1 MQKGSH
7 AKTQEGPHAKTQ
19 RRKGK
24 SFLVPKEVC
33 VTCLSGMWMAQCG
46 HFGVWPP
53 YRASDCIDPPFLRPK
68 ILTFASWR
76 EVPLC
81 VLA

>member
-33 VTCLSGMWMAQCG
+33 VTCLSGMWMAHAVISVSGLHIVRQT
-46 HFGVWPP
+46 
-53 YRASDCIDPPFLRPK
+53 ASMHL
-68 ILTFASWR
+68 S
-76 EVPLC
+76 
-81 VLA
+81 